1 MPLHSALLTV
11 RGVEC
16 GFSNKIMNRKIVTLG
31 VAAFGVVGLQAA
43 DAGKVWEVTASLRG
57 FYDDNYTTSPEAL
70 AEESWGIEVSPGFNL
85 TIGEGTDLEF
95 SAGYA
100 FGMRYYEDRESDN
113 EDYGHELGISL
124 NKAFSNT
131 SLLQLSDSFVIA
143 QEPEILNGG
152 TPLRIEGDNLRNTLS
167 ASYRQVLAGNIL
179 GELGYGNS
187 IFDYEEAYH
196 SALLDRSHNQV
207 NLDVIY
213 DMEQTEYFVG
223 YKFAST
229 DFDGGELKVP
239 GLDFKSDARDN
250 DSHYGYVGVRHQ
262 LNKEF
267 VASAQVG
274 AQYVDYYNFNL
285 KPRLNIP
292 EDETSPYVN
301 ASMEWGYAEGSQLV
315 AGLSLARGATDLQA
329 ADQEISAVYA
339 QFLHKVTAKVHGTLT
354 ARYQD
359 SEISGGTERVDGKTE
374 SLMLLGASLTY
385 AIADNI
391 WTELAY
397 NYDELDSDVR
407 SAGMDKRSFKRNY
420 VSIGIGT
427 SY

>member
-11 RGVEC
+11 RDVEC
-16 GFSNKIMNRKIVTLG
+16 GFSNIMNRKIVTLG

-43 DAGKVWEVTASLRG
+43 DAGKVWEVTGSLRG
-57 FYDDNYTTSPEAL
+57 FYDDNYTTSPEAA
-70 AEESWGIEVSPGFNL
+70 AEESWGIEVSPGINL

-100 FGMRYYEDRESDN
+100 FGMRYYEDRETDN

-124 NKAFSNT
+124 SKAFSNT

-152 TPLRIEGDNLRNTLS
+152 AKHRLEGDNLRNTLS
-167 ASYRQVLAGNIL
+167 ASYRQVLSGNIL

-187 IFDYEEAYH
+187 IFDYEEAIH

-229 DFDGGELKVP
+229 DFDGGDLTG

-267 VASAQVG
+267 VASAQAG
-274 AQYVDYYNFNL
+274 AQYVDYYNFDL
-285 KPRLNIP
+285 MPGLIP

-315 AGLSLARGATDLQA
+315 AGVSLARGATDLQA
-329 ADQEISAVYA
+329 ADQETSAVYA
-339 QFLHKVTAKVHGTLT
+339 QFLHKITAKVHGTLT

-397 NYDELDSDVR
+397 NYDELDSDIPR
-407 SAGMDKRSFKRNY
+407 RSFERNY
-420 VSIGIGT
+420 LSIGIGT

>member
-1 MPLHSALLTV
+1 M
-11 RGVEC
+11 
-16 GFSNKIMNRKIVTLG
+16 NKKIVTLG
-31 VAAFGVVGLQAA
+31 VAAFGVAGLQAA
-43 DAGKVWEVTASLRG
+43 DAGKVWEVTGSLRG
-57 FYDDNYTTSPEAL
+57 FYDDNYTTSPENL
-70 AEESWGIEVSPGFNL
+70 AEESWGIEVSPGINL

-100 FGMRYYEDRESDN
+100 FGMRYYEDRETDN

-124 NKAFSNT
+124 NKAFSDT
-131 SLLQLSDSFVIA
+131 SVLHLSDSFVIA

-152 TPLRIEGDNLRNTLS
+152 TPLRTEGDNLRNTLS
-167 ASYRQVLAGNIL
+167 AAYRQILSGNIEV
-179 GELGYGNS
+179 ELGYGNS
-187 IFDYEEAYH
+187 MFDYDEAYH

-229 DFDGGELKVP
+229 DFDGGDLKVP

-262 LNKEF
+262 LNKEL
-267 VASAQVG
+267 VASAQAG
-274 AQYVDYYNFNL
+274 AQYVDYYNFEL
-285 KPRLNIP
+285 MPGLIP
-292 EDETSPYVN
+292 EDETSPYIN
-301 ASMEWGYAEGSQLV
+301 ASMEWGYAEGSKLV
-315 AGLSLARGATDLQA
+315 AGVSLARGATDLQA
-329 ADQEISAVYA
+329 ADQETSAVYA
-339 QFLHKVTAKVHGTLT
+339 QFLHKITAKVHGTLT

-359 SEISGGTERVDGKTE
+359 SEINGGGVLLDGKTE

-407 SAGMDKRSFKRNY
+407 TAGGGDIRSFKRNY

>member
-1 MPLHSALLTV
+1 MPLHSALLAV

-16 GFSNKIMNRKIVTLG
+16 GFLIKIMNRKIVTLG
-31 VAAFGVVGLQAA
+31 VAAFGVAGLQAA
-43 DAGKVWEVTASLRG
+43 DAGKIWEVTGSLRG
-57 FYDDNYTTSPEAL
+57 FYDDNYTTSPEDL
-70 AEESWGIEVSPGFNL
+70 AEESWGIEVSPGINL

-100 FGMRYYEDRESDN
+100 FGIRYYEDRETDN

-124 NKAFSNT
+124 NKAFSDT
-131 SLLQLSDSFVIA
+131 SVLQLSNSLVIA

-152 TPLRIEGDNLRNTLS
+152 TPLRTEGDNLRNTLS
-167 ASYRQVLAGNIL
+167 AVYRQIVSGNIKA
-179 GELGYGNS
+179 ELGYGNS
-187 IFDYEEAYH
+187 LFDYDEAYH
-196 SALLDRSHNQV
+196 SALLDRTHNQV

-223 YKFAST
+223 YKFASI
-229 DFDGGELKVP
+229 DFDGGDLKVP

-267 VASAQVG
+267 VASAQAG
-274 AQYVDYYNFNL
+274 AQYVDYYNFDL
-285 KPRLNIP
+285 MPGLIP

-301 ASMEWGYAEGSQLV
+301 ASMQWGYAEGSQLV
-315 AGLSLARGATDLQA
+315 AGVSFARGATDLQA
-329 ADQEISAVYA
+329 ADQETSAVYA
-339 QFLHKVTAKVHGTLT
+339 QFLHKITAKVHGTLT

-359 SEISGGTERVDGKTE
+359 SEINGGGVQVDGKTE

-397 NYDELDSDVR
+397 NFDELDSDIPR
-407 SAGMDKRSFKRNY
+407 RSFERNY

>member
-1 MPLHSALLTV
+1 MPLHSAPLTV
-11 RGVEC
+11 RDVEC

-31 VAAFGVVGLQAA
+31 VAAFGVAGLQAA
-43 DAGKVWEVTASLRG
+43 DAGKVWEVTGSLRG
-57 FYDDNYTTSPEAL
+57 FYDDNYTTSPEDL
-70 AEESWGIEVSPGFNL
+70 AEESWGIEVSPGINL

-100 FGMRYYEDRESDN
+100 FGMRYYEDRETNN

-152 TPLRIEGDNLRNTLS
+152 TPLRTEGDNLRNTIS

-187 IFDYEEAYH
+187 IFDYDEAYH

-274 AQYVDYYNFNL
+274 AQYVDYYNFDL
-285 KPRLNIP
+285 MPGLIP
-292 EDETSPYVN
+292 EDETSPYVS
-301 ASMEWGYAEGSQLV
+301 AAMEWGYAEGSQLV
-315 AGLSLARGATDLQA
+315 AGVSLARGATDLQA
-329 ADQEISAVYA
+329 ADQETSAVYA
-339 QFLHKVTAKVHGTLT
+339 QFLHKITAKVHGTLT

-359 SEISGGTERVDGKTE
+359 SEISGGDYDGKTE

-397 NYDELDSDVR
+397 NYDELDSEMEGR
-407 SAGMDKRSFKRNY
+407 NFERNY

>member
-31 VAAFGVVGLQAA
+31 VAAFSVVGLQAA

-70 AEESWGIEVSPGFNL
+70 AQESWGIEVSPGFNL

-100 FGMRYYEDRESDN
+100 FGMRYYEDRND

-124 NKAFSNT
+124 NKAFSDT
-131 SLLQLSDSFVIA
+131 SVLLLSDSLVVA

-152 TPLRIEGDNLRNTLS
+152 AVHRLEGNHLRNTLS

-274 AQYVDYYNFNL
+274 AQYVDYYNFDL
-285 KPRLNIP
+285 MPGLIP
-292 EDETSPYVN
+292 EDETSPYVS
-301 ASMEWGYAEGSQLV
+301 AAMEWGYAEGSQLV
-315 AGLSLARGATDLQA
+315 AGLSLVRGATDLQA

-339 QFLHKVTAKVHGTLT
+339 QLLHKVTARVHGTLT

-359 SEISGGTERVDGKTE
+359 AEISGGTERVDGKTE

-397 NYDELDSDVR
+397 NYDELDSDIPH
-407 SAGMDKRSFKRNY
+407 RSFERNY